1 MAIRQMKRRAGGT
14 RTMMV
19 ELAYWDERHDGVC
32 IPMMLEAQQN
42 AKTCVIT
49 RRAAQELSSAVK
61 LTARECFGVTRQHM
75 REIYTIARKKIA
87 SRALEARRAI
97 LIDSDDI
104 VAARAGHL
112 MEGHV
117 ADGHCARAR
126 Y

>member
-1 MAIRQMKRRAGGT
+1 MAIRRMKRRAEVT

-32 IPMMLEAQQN
+32 VPMMLEAQQN

-75 REIYTIARKKIA
+75 REVYSIAQRKNA
-87 SRALEARRAI
+87 ARALEARIAV
-97 LIDSDDI
+97 LIDRDDV
-104 VAARAGHL
+104 VAARTGHL
-112 MEGHV
+112 VQGNV
-117 ADGHCARAR
+117 TGQRARAR